1 MSSGLVG
8 NLLVQIEELDADL
21 VGTLLG
27 HEVLNTE
34 LLQQFLSIAIR
45 ELFSGVG
52 ALLDLNTSNSIL
64 CIDLIE
70 HDRISI
76 GQVLGSLLGNLIQI
90 VVALER
96 NGLATAQTNGSSGTQ
111 SITQSLLLDGVG
123 DSAAISKLANYLK

>member
-8 NLLVQIEELDADL
+8 SLLVQIEELDADL

-27 HEVLNTE
+27 HEALNTE

-45 ELFSGVG
+45 ELFSGVS

-64 CIDLIE
+64 CFIDLIE

-76 GQVLGSLLGNLIQI
+76 GQVL
-90 VVALER
+90 E
-96 NGLATAQTNGSSGTQ
+96 
-111 SITQSLLLDGVG
+111 
-123 DSAAISKLANYLK
+123 KK